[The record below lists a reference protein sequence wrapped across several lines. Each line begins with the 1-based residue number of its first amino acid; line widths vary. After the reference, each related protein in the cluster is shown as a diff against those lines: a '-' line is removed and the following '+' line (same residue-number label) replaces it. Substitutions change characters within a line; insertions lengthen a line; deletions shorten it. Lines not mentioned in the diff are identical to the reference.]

1 MGASETLETLETLE
15 MLEIPETLDTLEA
28 DAAEELEALMQF
40 MYLAPVGLAQTCL
53 NGEIAMANPLSAQLL
68 MPLSRNGEL
77 TNLFTALEGVA
88 PELRHLVGGYRPASG
103 TVCEALQLQISA
115 GVRGKSDPKMLS
127 LTLIKLDEMRLMAVL
142 TDVTQQVKREK
153 LLRQN
158 EAWFHAILTGV
169 TDYALVGLDRLGRV
183 DAWNESIGR
192 VTGLDAASV
201 VGQPYSVFY
210 PPQAI
215 TQDCLLDRLHEASEN
230 GWSLDE
236 GWRAKADGGR
246 YWGSALIS
254 PLHERPGT
262 AVPLAVPVR
271 GQAADDEPSY
281 CLVIRDI
288 TDRRDASEQLR
299 VTQYCDHL
307 TGIANR
313 RTFFE
318 AAEFEITRW
327 RRQPRPLS
335 LLMLDADHFKA
346 INDQHGHPAGDLVLR
361 DLAAALTASFR
372 EVDVVARVG
381 GEEFAVLL
389 PSTDVEGAL
398 AVANRLLAAIAER
411 SVDAGGVRIRYS
423 VSGGVA
429 AMENSVSGLDALMK
443 RADGALYAAKKA
455 GRNRVARWQ
464 PV

>member
-1 MGASETLETLETLE
+1 MGVV
-15 MLEIPETLDTLEA
+15 
-28 DAAEELEALMQF
+28 DAEGEVNEELEALIQF
-40 MYLAPVGLAQTCL
+40 MYLAPVGLAQTSL
-53 NGEIAMANPLSAQLL
+53 DGEIAMANPLSAQLL
-68 MPLSRNGEL
+68 MPLSRTGEL
-77 TNLFTALEGVA
+77 SNLFTALESVA
-88 PELRHLVGGYRPASG
+88 PELRHMVARFKPASG
-103 TVCEALQLQISA
+103 MVCEAIHLQISA
-115 GVRGKSDPKMLS
+115 GVRGKSDPRMLS
-127 LTLIKLDEMRLMAVL
+127 LTLIKLDATRLMAVL

-158 EAWFHAILTGV
+158 EAWFHAIFTGI
-169 TDYALVGLDRLGRV
+169 TDYALVNLDRLGRV
-183 DAWNESIGR
+183 EAWNESIGR
-192 VTGLDAASV
+192 VTGFDSAAV

-210 PPQAI
+210 PEAAI
-215 TQDCLLDRLHEASEN
+215 TPDRLLDRLHEAGEN

-236 GWRAKADGGR
+236 GWRTKADGSR

-262 AVPLAVPVR
+262 EVPGLGVAED
-271 GQAADDEPSY
+271 DDEPSY

-288 TDRRDASEQLR
+288 TDKREASEQQRL
-299 VTQYCDHL
+299 TQACDHL

-318 AAEFEITRW
+318 AAEVELIRW

-346 INDQHGHPAGDLVLR
+346 VNDQHGHPAGDAVLR
-361 DLAAALTASFR
+361 DLAAALTAGFR

-389 PSTDVEGAL
+389 PSTSVEGAL
-398 AVANRLLAAIAER
+398 VVANRLLASIAAR
-411 SVDAGGVRIRYS
+411 SVEFDGSAIRYT

-429 AMENSVSGLDALMK
+429 SMDDSVAGLDTLMK
-443 RADGALYAAKKA
+443 RADEALYAAKRA
-455 GRNRVARWQ
+455 GRNRIALWQ
-464 PV
+464 PA

>member
-1 MGASETLETLETLE
+1 MSTV
-15 MLEIPETLDTLEA
+15 EA
-28 DAAEELEALMQF
+28 DVGEELEALIQF
-40 MYLAPVGLAQTCL
+40 MYLAPVGLAQIAPD
-53 NGEIAMANPLSAQLL
+53 GEIAMANPLSAQLL
-68 MPLSRNGEL
+68 LPLSRNGEL
-77 TNLFTALEGVA
+77 TNLFDALEDVA
-88 PELRHLVGGYRPASG
+88 PELRHQVARFKPASG
-103 TVCEALQLQISA
+103 LVCEAVHMQLSA
-115 GVRGKSDPKMLS
+115 GVRGKSDPKMLA
-127 LTLIKLDEMRLMAVL
+127 LTLLKLDTARLMAVL

-158 EAWFHAILTGV
+158 EAWFHAIFTGI
-169 TDYALVGLDRLGRV
+169 TDYALVSLDRLGRV

-192 VTGLDAASV
+192 VTGFDRDAV

-210 PPQAI
+210 PAEAI
-215 TQDCLLDRLHEASEN
+215 TQERLLDRLHEAGEN

-236 GWRAKADGGR
+236 GWRAKADGSR

-254 PLHERPGT
+254 PLHERPG
-262 AVPLAVPVR
+262 AVVR
-271 GQAADDEPSY
+271 ESEFPAGDDEPCY

-288 TDRRDASEQLR
+288 TDKREASEQLR
-299 VTQYCDHL
+299 LTQGCDHL

-318 AAEFEITRW
+318 AAEIEMARW

-335 LLMLDADHFKA
+335 LLLLDADHFKA
-346 INDQHGHPAGDLVLR
+346 INDQHGHPAGDAVLR
-361 DLAAALTASFR
+361 DLAATLSAGFR

-389 PSTDVEGAL
+389 PSTGLEGAV
-398 AVANRLLAAIAER
+398 AVANRLLAAVAAR
-411 SVDAGGVRIRYS
+411 SVEVDGVRIPYC

-429 AMENSVSGLDALMK
+429 TMDDSVSGLDALMK
-443 RADGALYAAKKA
+443 RADEALYAAKHA
-455 GRNRVARWQ
+455 GRNRIARWL

>member
-1 MGASETLETLETLE
+1 MSLV
-15 MLEIPETLDTLEA
+15 EA
-28 DAAEELEALMQF
+28 EVSEELEALIQF
-40 MYLAPVGLAQTCL
+40 MYLAPVGLAQTAL
-53 NGEIAMANPLSAQLL
+53 DGEIAMANPLSAQLL

-88 PELRHLVGGYRPASG
+88 PELRHLVARFKPASG
-103 TVCEALQLQISA
+103 MVCEAVHLQLSA

-127 LTLIKLDEMRLMAVL
+127 LTLIKLDAFRLMAVL

-158 EAWFHAILTGV
+158 EAWFHAIFTGI
-169 TDYALVGLDRLGRV
+169 TDYALVSLDRLGRV

-192 VTGLDAASV
+192 VTGFDSAAV
-201 VGQPYSVFY
+201 VGKPYSVFY
-210 PPQAI
+210 PEAAI
-215 TQDCLLDRLHEASEN
+215 TPDRLLDRLHEAGEN

-236 GWRAKADGGR
+236 GWRARADGSR

-262 AVPLAVPVR
+262 AVPAQHR
-271 GQAADDEPSY
+271 AADNDEPSY

-288 TDRRDASEQLR
+288 TDKREASEQQRL
-299 VTQYCDHL
+299 TQACDHL

-318 AAEFEITRW
+318 AAEIEMTRW

-335 LLMLDADHFKA
+335 LLLLDADHFKA
-346 INDQHGHPAGDLVLR
+346 INDQHGHPAGDAVLR
-361 DLAAALTASFR
+361 DLAATLNAGFR

-389 PSTDVEGAL
+389 PSTSIDGAL
-398 AVANRLLAAIAER
+398 AVAKRLLAAFAAR
-411 SVDAGGVRIRYS
+411 CVDFEGTPLRYS

-429 AMENSVSGLDALMK
+429 EMDDSVTGLDALMK
-443 RADGALYAAKKA
+443 RADEALYAAKKA
-455 GRNRVARWQ
+455 GRNRIVRWQ
-464 PV
+464 AA

>member
-1 MGASETLETLETLE
+1 
-15 MLEIPETLDTLEA
+15 
-28 DAAEELEALMQF
+28 
-40 MYLAPVGLAQTCL
+40 
-53 NGEIAMANPLSAQLL
+53 
-68 MPLSRNGEL
+68 
-77 TNLFTALEGVA
+77 
-88 PELRHLVGGYRPASG
+88 
-103 TVCEALQLQISA
+103 
-115 GVRGKSDPKMLS
+115 
-127 LTLIKLDEMRLMAVL
+127 VL

-158 EAWFHAILTGV
+158 EAWFHAIFTGI
-169 TDYALVGLDRLGRV
+169 TDYALVSLDRLGRV
-183 DAWNESIGR
+183 EAWNESIGR
-192 VTGLDAASV
+192 VTGFDRAAV
-201 VGQPYSVFY
+201 LGQPYSIFY
-210 PPQAI
+210 PAEAI
-215 TQDCLLDRLHEASEN
+215 THDRLLDRLHEAGES

-236 GWRAKADGGR
+236 GWRAKADGSR

-262 AVPLAVPVR
+262 AVPLPRSGLSLAT
-271 GQAADDEPSY
+271 GDDEPSY

-288 TDRRDASEQLR
+288 TDQREASEQLR
-299 VTQYCDHL
+299 LTQACDHL

-318 AAEFEITRW
+318 AAEVEMTRW

-335 LLMLDADHFKA
+335 LLLLDADLFKA
-346 INDQHGHPAGDLVLR
+346 INDQHGHPAGDAVLR
-361 DLAAALTASFR
+361 DLAATLSASFR

-389 PSTDVEGAL
+389 PSTGVDGAL
-398 AVANRLLAAIAER
+398 AVANRLLAAIAVR
-411 SVDAGGVRIRYS
+411 SVDVDGVPITYS

-429 AMENSVSGLDALMK
+429 AMDDSVSGLDALMK
-443 RADGALYAAKKA
+443 RADEALYAAKHA

>member
-1 MGASETLETLETLE
+1 MGVV
-15 MLEIPETLDTLEA
+15 
-28 DAAEELEALMQF
+28 DAEGEVNEELEALIQF
-40 MYLAPVGLAQTCL
+40 MYLAPVGLAQTSL
-53 NGEIAMANPLSAQLL
+53 DGEIAMANPLSAQLL
-68 MPLSRNGEL
+68 MPLSRTGEL
-77 TNLFTALEGVA
+77 SNLFTALESVA
-88 PELRHLVGGYRPASG
+88 PELRHMVARFKPASG
-103 TVCEALQLQISA
+103 MVCEAIHLQISA
-115 GVRGKSDPKMLS
+115 GVRGKSDPRMLS
-127 LTLIKLDEMRLMAVL
+127 LTLIKLDATRLMAVL

-158 EAWFHAILTGV
+158 EAWFHAIFTGI
-169 TDYALVGLDRLGRV
+169 TDYALVNLDRLGRV
-183 DAWNESIGR
+183 EAWNESIGR
-192 VTGLDAASV
+192 VTGFDSAAV

-210 PPQAI
+210 PEAAI
-215 TQDCLLDRLHEASEN
+215 TPDRLLDRLHEAGEN

-236 GWRAKADGGR
+236 GWRTKADGSR

-262 AVPLAVPVR
+262 EVPGLGVAED
-271 GQAADDEPSY
+271 DDEPSY

-288 TDRRDASEQLR
+288 TDKREASEQQRL
-299 VTQYCDHL
+299 TQACDHL

-318 AAEFEITRW
+318 AAEIELIRW

-346 INDQHGHPAGDLVLR
+346 VNDQHGHPAGDAVLR
-361 DLAAALTASFR
+361 DLAAALTAGFR

-389 PSTDVEGAL
+389 PSTSVEGAL
-398 AVANRLLAAIAER
+398 VVANRLLASIAAR
-411 SVDAGGVRIRYS
+411 SVEFDGSAIRYT

-429 AMENSVSGLDALMK
+429 SMDDSVAGLDTLMK
-443 RADGALYAAKKA
+443 RADEALYAAKRA
-455 GRNRVARWQ
+455 GRNRIALWQ
-464 PV
+464 PA